1 MYPNV
6 HNTIISNIEKL
17 RATQMSINNGMDKYN
32 VLCSYNGILQSK
44 ENE

>member
-17 RATQMSINNGMDKYN
+17 RATQMSINNGMDKVWHIHSMGY
-32 VLCSYNGILQSK
+32 YTAT
-44 ENE
+44 